1 MFPQLSAPYG
11 IILGC
16 LIVAAAIGFTL
27 HWDVVG
33 QGASVYR
40 LNRWTGA
47 ITWCRPVNFPQTIK
61 LDCGD

>member
-1 MFPQLSAPYG
+1 MGTPYS

-16 LIVAAAIGFTL
+16 FIIAAAIALTL
-27 HWDVVG
+27 HWEVVS

-40 LNRWTGA
+40 LNRWTGT
-47 ITWCRPVNFPQTIK
+47 IVWCRPINLPQTIK